1 MTADHPTLAIRPVT
15 LADALAIAA
24 IYAHYVDETV
34 VTFEEEAPDAAEM
47 VRRIETTT
55 AGYPWLVAETDGA
68 IVGYAYG
75 RPYHTRAA
83 YRWTCETGIYLAHES
98 RARGTGRVL
107 YTALLAALAER
118 GFITAIAAI
127 TVPNDESTR
136 FHERLG
142 FLPVGRFAGV
152 GFKQGGWH
160 DVGYWQ
166 RDFATPRPPA
176 PHSR

>member
-1 MTADHPTLAIRPVT
+1 MSLELRPVT
-15 LADALAIAA
+15 IDDAPAIAA
-24 IYAHYVDETV
+24 IYAYYVDHTV

-47 VRRIETTT
+47 ARRIETTT
-55 AGYPWLVAETDGA
+55 AGYPWLVAEEDSA
-68 IVGYAYG
+68 IAGYAHG
-75 RPYHTRAA
+75 RAYHSRSA
-83 YRWTCETGIYLAHES
+83 YRWTCETGIYLAHDR
-98 RARGTGRVL
+98 RARGTGRAL
-107 YTALLAALAER
+107 YTALIEALRER